1 MCTVFIIAGNL
12 IVNPDDRASFL
23 SANGDVV
30 ALARDAVGCLDFVQ
44 AADPL
49 DPSRINI
56 FERWDSEDH
65 LLAFRGAGQ
74 PASESPPI
82 QSANV
87 KRYVISSVEE
97 P

>member
-1 MCTVFIIAGNL
+1 VLIIAGSL
-12 IVNPDDRASFL
+12 IVDPADRAAFL
-23 SANGDVV
+23 AANSDVV
-30 ALARDAVGCLDFVQ
+30 GLARQAPGCLDFVQ

-49 DPSRINI
+49 DPSRINV

-65 LLAFRGAGQ
+65 LMAFRGAGQ

-87 KRYVISSVEE
+87 KRFVISAVED

>member
-1 MCTVFIIAGNL
+1 MLIIAGTV
-12 IVNPDDRASFL
+12 IVDSDDREAFL
-23 SANGDVV
+23 TANADVV
-30 ALARDAVGCLDFVQ
+30 GQAREAPGCLDFVQ

-56 FERWDSEDH
+56 FERWASEDH

-74 PASESPPI
+74 PESDSPPI
-82 QSANV
+82 RSADV
-87 KRYVISSVEE
+87 KRYVISAVAE

>member
-1 MCTVFIIAGNL
+1 MLIIAGSL
-12 IVNPDDRASFL
+12 FLDPADRAAFL
-23 SANGDVV
+23 AANGSVV
-30 ALARDAVGCLDFVQ
+30 GQARKATGCLDFVQ

-56 FERWDSEDH
+56 FERWDDESY
-65 LLAFRGAGQ
+65 LLAFRGVGQ
-74 PASESPPI
+74 PAADSPPV

-87 KRYVISSVEE
+87 KRYVISAIEE